1 MENYIQGEVIM
12 AQKNDER
19 IMQLKQQIET
29 KRKELATKTSRFTPV
44 TNCLLVIDKVTYNLH
59 VESSEL
65 LLIKVN
71 MMAMSAKDLGLDI
84 SKVIISGY
92 SLADWID
99 DIQNYLKVQ
108 SYKDEKRKLEKLE
121 RQLDAL
127 LSDDKRTELEI
138 DSIAAMLN

>member
-1 MENYIQGEVIM
+1 M

-71 MMAMSAKDLGLDI
+71 MIAMSAKDLGLDV

-138 DSIAAMLN
+138 DNIAAMLN

>member
-1 MENYIQGEVIM
+1 M

-19 IMQLKQQIET
+19 IMQLKQQIEV
-29 KRKELATKTSRFTPV
+29 KRKELANQTGRFTPI

-92 SLADWID
+92 SLADWLD
-99 DIQNYLKVQ
+99 DIKNYMKVQ
-108 SYKDEKRKLEKLE
+108 SYKDEKRKLERLE
-121 RQLDAL
+121 KQLDAL

-138 DSIAAMLN
+138 DSIAALI

>member
-1 MENYIQGEVIM
+1 M

-29 KRKELATKTSRFTPV
+29 KRKELANQTDRFTPV
-44 TNCLLVIDKVTYNLH
+44 TNCLLVIDKVAYNLH

-71 MMAMSAKDLGLDI
+71 MIAMSAKDLGLDI

-92 SLADWID
+92 SLADWLD
-99 DIQNYLKVQ
+99 DIKNYMKVQ
-108 SYKDEKRKLEKLE
+108 SYKDEKRKLNQLEK
-121 RQLDAL
+121 QLDAL

-138 DSIAAMLN
+138 DSIAALLG

>member
-1 MENYIQGEVIM
+1 M

-29 KRKELATKTSRFTPV
+29 KRNELANKTSRFTPI

-59 VESSEL
+59 VDSSEL

-92 SLADWID
+92 NIADWID
-99 DIQNYLKVQ
+99 DIKNYLKVQ
-108 SYKDEKRKLEKLE
+108 QYKDEKRKLNQLE

-138 DSIAAMLN
+138 DSIAALLG

>member
-1 MENYIQGEVIM
+1 M

-19 IMQLKQQIET
+19 IMQLKQQIEM
-29 KRKELATKTSRFTPV
+29 KRKELSTKTSRFTPV
-44 TNCLLVIDKVTYNLH
+44 TNCLLVINKVTYNLH

-99 DIQNYLKVQ
+99 DIKNYLKVQ